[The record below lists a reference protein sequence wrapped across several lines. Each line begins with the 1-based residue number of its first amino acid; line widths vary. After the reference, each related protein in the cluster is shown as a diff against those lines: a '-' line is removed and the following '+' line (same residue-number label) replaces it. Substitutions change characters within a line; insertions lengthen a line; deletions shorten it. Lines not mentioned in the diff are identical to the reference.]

1 MKIKTYLPLIVLTVC
16 LVVVLCLSS
25 SWFATSTTRYSVALG
40 STTPAQLNS
49 SVASATAFQSVTLD
63 YRANRNTVRSQYSEA
78 TASTTTSGS
87 VFSSTTFHQPQ
98 VTSFGGG
105 ASTSAGS
112 SAQLAHAAT
121 SNTAPA
127 AVSVSM
133 PMPKRNS
140 HATTNHTS
148 DHQAAAQANSGTSTY
163 TAHAL
168 PMRSAGRS
176 SSADASVAPLATT
189 TYDDGY
195 SINGSANQLSG
206 RRNTGDAGDD
216 PFGGG
221 GLPSKPNEPGVPM
234 GEMPWALLLLLAAG
248 YAVFHVGRRHCLA
261 SPESRDQK

>member
-1 MKIKTYLPLIVLTVC
+1 MKIKTYLPLIAITVC
-16 LVVVLCLSS
+16 LVVVLCIGT
-25 SWFATSTTRYSVALG
+25 SWIATPAARYSATIG
-40 STTPAQLNS
+40 STTPAQLSS
-49 SVASATAFQSVTLD
+49 SVAPAATFQSVTPD
-63 YRANRNTVRSQYSEA
+63 YHANHKAVRPQHSESA
-78 TASTTTSGS
+78 TPTTSGS

-168 PMRSAGRS
+168 PMRSS
-176 SSADASVAPLATT
+176 SKSASADASVAPMATT
-189 TYDDGY
+189 TYDEGY
-195 SINGSANQLSG
+195 SINGGANKISG
-206 RRNTGDAGDD
+206 RRNTGDNPFGDD
-216 PFGGG
+216 SK
-221 GLPSKPNEPGVPM
+221 LPDNPKEPGVPM
-234 GEMPWALLLLLAAG
+234 GDMPWALMLILAAG

>member
-1 MKIKTYLPLIVLTVC
+1 MKLKTYLPLIAITVC
-16 LVVVLCLSS
+16 LVVVLCIGT
-25 SWFATSTTRYSVALG
+25 SWIATPAARYSATIG
-40 STTPAQLNS
+40 STTPAQLSS
-49 SVASATAFQSVTLD
+49 SVAPAATFQSVTPD
-63 YRANRNTVRSQYSEA
+63 YQANHKAVRPQHSESA
-78 TASTTTSGS
+78 TPTTSGS

-148 DHQAAAQANSGTSTY
+148 DHQSAAQANSGTSTY

-206 RRNTGDAGDD
+206 RRNAEGNN
-216 PFGGG
+216 PFGEGE
-221 GLPSKPNEPGVPM
+221 LPSLPSNPKEPGVPM
-234 GEMPWALLLLLAAG
+234 GDMPWALLLLLVAG
-248 YAVFHVGRRHCLA
+248 YALRVARNAKPSHHQL
-261 SPESRDQK
+261 D

>member
-1 MKIKTYLPLIVLTVC
+1 MKLKTYLPLIAITVC
-16 LVVVLCLSS
+16 LVVVLCIGT
-25 SWFATSTTRYSVALG
+25 SWIATPAARYSATIG
-40 STTPAQLNS
+40 STTPAQLSS
-49 SVASATAFQSVTLD
+49 SVAPAATFQSVTPD
-63 YRANRNTVRSQYSEA
+63 YQANHKAVRSQYSEA

-87 VFSSTTFHQPQ
+87 VFSGTTFHQPQ

-206 RRNTGDAGDD
+206 RRNADD

-221 GLPSKPNEPGVPM
+221 TLPDNPKEPGVPM
-234 GEMPWALLLLLAAG
+234 GDMPWALLLLLVAG
-248 YAVFHVGRRHCLA
+248 YALRVARNAKPSHHPFN
-261 SPESRDQK
+261 

>member
-1 MKIKTYLPLIVLTVC
+1 MKLKTYLPLIAITVC
-16 LVVVLCLSS
+16 LVVVLCIGT
-25 SWFATSTTRYSVALG
+25 SWIATPAARYSATIG
-40 STTPAQLNS
+40 STTPAQLSS
-49 SVASATAFQSVTLD
+49 SVAPAATFQSVTPD
-63 YRANRNTVRSQYSEA
+63 YHANHKAVRPQHSESA
-78 TASTTTSGS
+78 TPTTSGS

-121 SNTAPA
+121 SSAAPA
-127 AVSVSM
+127 AVSVSL
-133 PMPKRNS
+133 PTPKRNS

-168 PMRSAGRS
+168 PMRSS
-176 SSADASVAPLATT
+176 SKSASADASVAPMATT
-189 TYDDGY
+189 TYDEGY
-195 SINGSANQLSG
+195 SINGGSSKISG
-206 RRNTGDAGDD
+206 RRNADDGDN

-221 GLPSKPNEPGVPM
+221 GLPSNPKEPGVPM
-234 GEMPWALLLLLAAG
+234 GDMPWALMLILAAG
-248 YAVFHVGRRHCLA
+248 YAIFHVGRRHCLA

>member
-1 MKIKTYLPLIVLTVC
+1 MKLKTYLPLIVLTVC
-16 LVVVLCLSS
+16 LVVLLCLSS

-49 SVASATAFQSVTLD
+49 SVASATAFQSVTPD

-105 ASTSAGS
+105 ASTGTASTGHFT
-112 SAQLAHAAT
+112 HAAT
-121 SNTAPA
+121 SSAAPA

-206 RRNTGDAGDD
+206 RRNAGDN
-216 PFGGG
+216 PFGDGE
-221 GLPSKPNEPGVPM
+221 LPSNPKEPGVPM
-234 GEMPWALLLLLAAG
+234 GDMPWALMLILAAG

>member
-1 MKIKTYLPLIVLTVC
+1 MKLKTYLPLIAITVC
-16 LVVVLCLSS
+16 LVVVLCIGT
-25 SWFATSTTRYSVALG
+25 SWIATPAARYSATIG
-40 STTPAQLNS
+40 STTPAQLSS
-49 SVASATAFQSVTLD
+49 SVAPAATFQSVTPD
-63 YRANRNTVRSQYSEA
+63 YHANHKAVRPQHSESA
-78 TASTTTSGS
+78 TPTTSGS

-133 PMPKRNS
+133 PTPKRNS
-140 HATTNHTS
+140 QAATPRTS
-148 DHQAAAQANSGTSTY
+148 DAQAAAQQASGSATY
-163 TAHAL
+163 VAHAL
-168 PMRSAGRS
+168 PMRSS
-176 SSADASVAPLATT
+176 SKSASADASVAPMATT
-189 TYDDGY
+189 TYDEGY
-195 SINGSANQLSG
+195 SINGGANKISG
-206 RRNTGDAGDD
+206 RRNTGDD

-221 GLPSKPNEPGVPM
+221 TLPANPKEPGVPM
-234 GEMPWALLLLLAAG
+234 GDMPWALMLILAAG

>member
-1 MKIKTYLPLIVLTVC
+1 MKIKTYLPLIAITVC
-16 LVVVLCLSS
+16 LVVVLCIGT
-25 SWFATSTTRYSVALG
+25 SWIATPAARYSATIG
-40 STTPAQLNS
+40 SITPAQLSS
-49 SVASATAFQSVTLD
+49 SVAPAATFQSVTPD
-63 YRANRNTVRSQYSEA
+63 YHHANHKAVRPQHSESA
-78 TASTTTSGS
+78 TPTTSGS

-140 HATTNHTS
+140 QAATPRTS
-148 DHQAAAQANSGTSTY
+148 DAQAAAQQASGSATY
-163 TAHAL
+163 VAQAL
-168 PMRSAGRS
+168 PMRSS
-176 SSADASVAPLATT
+176 SKSASADASVAPMATT
-189 TYDDGY
+189 TYDESY

-206 RRNTGDAGDD
+206 RRNAGD

-221 GLPSKPNEPGVPM
+221 ELPSNPKEPGVPM
-234 GEMPWALLLLLAAG
+234 GDMPWALMLILAAG
-248 YAVFHVGRRHCLA
+248 YAIFHVGRRHCLA

>member
-1 MKIKTYLPLIVLTVC
+1 MKLKTYLPLIVLTVC
-16 LVVVLCLSS
+16 LVVVLCIGT
-25 SWFATSTTRYSVALG
+25 SWIATPAARYSATIG
-40 STTPAQLNS
+40 STTPAQLSS
-49 SVASATAFQSVTLD
+49 SVVPAATFQSVTPD
-63 YRANRNTVRSQYSEA
+63 YSPKRNAARTQYSEP
-78 TASTTTSGS
+78 TATTTSGS

-133 PMPKRNS
+133 PTPKRNS
-140 HATTNHTS
+140 HATTNRTS

-206 RRNTGDAGDD
+206 RRNAGDD

-221 GLPSKPNEPGVPM
+221 TLPENPKEPGVPM
-234 GEMPWALLLLLAAG
+234 GDMPWALLFLLVAG
-248 YAVFHVGRRHCLA
+248 YALRVARNAKPIHHQL
-261 SPESRDQK
+261 D

>member
-1 MKIKTYLPLIVLTVC
+1 MKLKTYLPLIAITVC
-16 LVVVLCLSS
+16 LVVVLCIGT
-25 SWFATSTTRYSVALG
+25 SWIATPAARYSATIG
-40 STTPAQLNS
+40 STTPAQLSS
-49 SVASATAFQSVTLD
+49 SVAPAATFQSVTPD
-63 YRANRNTVRSQYSEA
+63 YSPKRNAARTQYSEP
-78 TASTTTSGS
+78 TATTTSGS

-133 PMPKRNS
+133 PTPKRNS

-148 DHQAAAQANSGTSTY
+148 DHQAAAAQANSGTSTY

-206 RRNTGDAGDD
+206 RRNAGDD
-216 PFGGG
+216 PFGGT
-221 GLPSKPNEPGVPM
+221 LPENPKEPGVPM
-234 GEMPWALLLLLAAG
+234 GDMPWALLLLLVAG
-248 YAVFHVGRRHCLA
+248 YALRVARNAKPSHHQL
-261 SPESRDQK
+261 D

>member
-1 MKIKTYLPLIVLTVC
+1 MKLKTYLPLIVLTVC
-16 LVVVLCLSS
+16 LVVVLCLST
-25 SWFATSTTRYSVALG
+25 SWFTTSTTRYSAAIG
-40 STTPAQLNS
+40 STTPAQLSS
-49 SVASATAFQSVTLD
+49 SVAPTAAFQSVTPD
-63 YRANRNTVRSQYSEA
+63 YHANHKAVRPQHSESA
-78 TASTTTSGS
+78 TPTTSGS

-140 HATTNHTS
+140 QAATPRTS
-148 DHQAAAQANSGTSTY
+148 DAQAAAQQASGSATY
-163 TAHAL
+163 VAHAL
-168 PMRSAGRS
+168 PMRSS
-176 SSADASVAPLATT
+176 SKSASADASVAPMATT
-189 TYDDGY
+189 TYDEGY

-221 GLPSKPNEPGVPM
+221 TLPSNPKEPGVPM
-234 GEMPWALLLLLAAG
+234 GDMPWALMLILAAG
-248 YAVFHVGRRHCLA
+248 YAVFRTR
-261 SPESRDQK
+261 SIDQLDQLD

>member
-1 MKIKTYLPLIVLTVC
+1 MKLKTYLPLIVLTVC
-16 LVVVLCLSS
+16 LVVVLCIGT
-25 SWFATSTTRYSVALG
+25 SWIATPVARYSAAIG
-40 STTPAQLNS
+40 STSPAQLNS
-49 SVASATAFQSVTLD
+49 MVAPTATFQSVTPD
-63 YRANRNTVRSQYSEA
+63 YTPKRNAARTQYSEP
-78 TASTTTSGS
+78 TATTTSGS

-206 RRNTGDAGDD
+206 RRNADD

-221 GLPSKPNEPGVPM
+221 SLPENPKEPGVPM
-234 GEMPWALLLLLAAG
+234 GDMPWALLLLLVAG
-248 YAVFHVGRRHCLA
+248 YALRVARNAKPSHHPFN
-261 SPESRDQK
+261 

>member
-1 MKIKTYLPLIVLTVC
+1 MKIKTYLPLIAITVC
-16 LVVVLCLSS
+16 LVVVLCIGT
-25 SWFATSTTRYSVALG
+25 SWIATPAARYSATIG
-40 STTPAQLNS
+40 STTPAQLSS
-49 SVASATAFQSVTLD
+49 SVAPAATFQSVTPD
-63 YRANRNTVRSQYSEA
+63 YQANHKAVRPQHSESA
-78 TASTTTSGS
+78 TPTTSGS

-168 PMRSAGRS
+168 PMRSS
-176 SSADASVAPLATT
+176 SKSASADASVAPMATT
-189 TYDDGY
+189 TYDEGY
-195 SINGSANQLSG
+195 SINGGANKISG
-206 RRNTGDAGDD
+206 RRNTGDNPFGDD
-216 PFGGG
+216 SK
-221 GLPSKPNEPGVPM
+221 LPDNPKEPGVPM
-234 GEMPWALLLLLAAG
+234 GDMPWALMLILAAG

>member
-1 MKIKTYLPLIVLTVC
+1 M
-16 LVVVLCLSS
+16 
-25 SWFATSTTRYSVALG
+25 
-40 STTPAQLNS
+40 
-49 SVASATAFQSVTLD
+49 
-63 YRANRNTVRSQYSEA
+63 
-78 TASTTTSGS
+78 
-87 VFSSTTFHQPQ
+87 FSSTTFHQPQ

-168 PMRSAGRS
+168 PMRSS
-176 SSADASVAPLATT
+176 SKSASADASVAPMATT
-189 TYDDGY
+189 TYDEGY
-195 SINGSANQLSG
+195 SINGGANKISG
-206 RRNTGDAGDD
+206 RRNTGDNPFGDD
-216 PFGGG
+216 SK
-221 GLPSKPNEPGVPM
+221 LPDNPKEPGVPM
-234 GEMPWALLLLLAAG
+234 GDMPWALMLILAAG

>member
-1 MKIKTYLPLIVLTVC
+1 MKLKTYLPLIAITVC
-16 LVVVLCLSS
+16 LVVVLCIGT
-25 SWFATSTTRYSVALG
+25 SWIATPAARYSATIG
-40 STTPAQLNS
+40 STTPAQLSS
-49 SVASATAFQSVTLD
+49 SVAPAATFQSVTPD
-63 YRANRNTVRSQYSEA
+63 YQANHKAVRPQHSESA
-78 TASTTTSGS
+78 TPTTSGS

-206 RRNTGDAGDD
+206 RRNAGDN
-216 PFGGG
+216 PFGDGT
-221 GLPSKPNEPGVPM
+221 LPSNPKEPGVPM
-234 GEMPWALLLLLAAG
+234 GDMPWALLLLLVAG
-248 YAVFHVGRRHCLA
+248 YAVFRVGRRHCLA
-261 SPESRDQK
+261 SSESRDQK

>member
-1 MKIKTYLPLIVLTVC
+1 MKLKTYLPLIVLTVC

-25 SWFATSTTRYSVALG
+25 SWFTTSTTRYSVALG

-49 SVASATAFQSVTLD
+49 SVASATAFQSVTPD

-105 ASTSAGS
+105 ASTGTASTSHIS
-112 SAQLAHAAT
+112 STAT
-121 SNTAPA
+121 SNAAPA
-127 AVSVSM
+127 TVSVSL
-133 PMPKRNS
+133 PTPKRNS
-140 HATTNHTS
+140 QAATTRTS
-148 DHQAAAQANSGTSTY
+148 DTQAAAQTNSGTSTY

-176 SSADASVAPLATT
+176 SSADASVAPLANT

-195 SINGSANQLSG
+195 SINGGANKISG
-206 RRNTGDAGDD
+206 RRNTEGGD

-221 GLPSKPNEPGVPM
+221 TLPANPKEPGVPM
-234 GEMPWALLLLLAAG
+234 GDMPWALMLILAAG

-261 SPESRDQK
+261 SPESHK

>member
-40 STTPAQLNS
+40 STTPAQLTS
-49 SVASATAFQSVTLD
+49 SVASATAFQSVTPD
-63 YRANRNTVRSQYSEA
+63 YHANHKAVRPQHSESA
-78 TASTTTSGS
+78 TPTTSGS

-133 PMPKRNS
+133 PTPKRNS
-140 HATTNHTS
+140 HAATTRTS
-148 DHQAAAQANSGTSTY
+148 DHQAAAQTNSGTSTY

-168 PMRSAGRS
+168 PMRSS
-176 SSADASVAPLATT
+176 SKSASADASVAPMATT
-189 TYDDGY
+189 TYDEGY
-195 SINGSANQLSG
+195 SINGGSSKISG
-206 RRNTGDAGDD
+206 RRNAGDN
-216 PFGGG
+216 PFGDG
-221 GLPSKPNEPGVPM
+221 GLPSNPKEPGVPM
-234 GEMPWALLLLLAAG
+234 GDMPWALMLILAAG
-248 YAVFHVGRRHCLA
+248 YAIFHVGRRHCLA

>member
-1 MKIKTYLPLIVLTVC
+1 MKLKTYLPLIAITVC
-16 LVVVLCLSS
+16 LVVVLCIGT
-25 SWFATSTTRYSVALG
+25 SWIATPAARYSATIG
-40 STTPAQLNS
+40 STTPAQLSS
-49 SVASATAFQSVTLD
+49 SVAPAATFQSVTPD
-63 YRANRNTVRSQYSEA
+63 YHANHKAVRPQHSESA
-78 TASTTTSGS
+78 TPTTSGS

-189 TYDDGY
+189 TYDEGY
-195 SINGSANQLSG
+195 SINGGANKISG
-206 RRNTGDAGDD
+206 RRNTGDNPFGDD
-216 PFGGG
+216 SK
-221 GLPSKPNEPGVPM
+221 LPNNPKEPGVPM
-234 GEMPWALLLLLAAG
+234 GDMPWALMLILAAG
-248 YAVFHVGRRHCLA
+248 YALRVARNAKPSHHPFNQL
-261 SPESRDQK
+261 D

>member
-1 MKIKTYLPLIVLTVC
+1 MKLKTYLPLIAITVC
-16 LVVVLCLSS
+16 LVVVLCIGT
-25 SWFATSTTRYSVALG
+25 SWIATPAARYSATIG
-40 STTPAQLNS
+40 STTPAQLSS
-49 SVASATAFQSVTLD
+49 SVAPAATFQSVTPD
-63 YRANRNTVRSQYSEA
+63 YHANHKAVRPQHSESA
-78 TASTTTSGS
+78 TPTTSGS

-168 PMRSAGRS
+168 PMRSS
-176 SSADASVAPLATT
+176 SKSASADASVAPMATT
-189 TYDDGY
+189 TYDEGY
-195 SINGSANQLSG
+195 SINGGANKISG
-206 RRNTGDAGDD
+206 RRNTGDNPFGDD
-216 PFGGG
+216 SK
-221 GLPSKPNEPGVPM
+221 LPDNPKEPGVPM
-234 GEMPWALLLLLAAG
+234 GDMPWALMLILAAG

>member
-1 MKIKTYLPLIVLTVC
+1 MKLKTYLPLIAITVC
-16 LVVVLCLSS
+16 LVVVLCIGT
-25 SWFATSTTRYSVALG
+25 SWIATPAARYSATIG
-40 STTPAQLNS
+40 STTPAQLSS
-49 SVASATAFQSVTLD
+49 SVAPAATFQSITPDYQANHKAVRPQHSESATP
-63 YRANRNTVRSQYSEA
+63 
-78 TASTTTSGS
+78 TTSGS

-105 ASTSAGS
+105 ASTSAGG

-140 HATTNHTS
+140 QAATTNHTS

-206 RRNTGDAGDD
+206 RRNAGD

-221 GLPSKPNEPGVPM
+221 ELPSNPKEPGVPM
-234 GEMPWALLLLLAAG
+234 GDMPWALLLLLVAS
-248 YAVFHVGRRHCLA
+248 YALRVARNAKPSHHPFNQL
-261 SPESRDQK
+261 D

>member
-1 MKIKTYLPLIVLTVC
+1 MKLKTYLPLIAITVC
-16 LVVVLCLSS
+16 LVVVLCIGT
-25 SWFATSTTRYSVALG
+25 SWIATPAARYSATIG
-40 STTPAQLNS
+40 STTPAQLSS
-49 SVASATAFQSVTLD
+49 SVAPTATFQSVTPD
-63 YRANRNTVRSQYSEA
+63 YHANHKAVRPQHSESA
-78 TASTTTSGS
+78 TPTTSGS

-133 PMPKRNS
+133 PTPKRNS

-168 PMRSAGRS
+168 PMRSS
-176 SSADASVAPLATT
+176 SKSASADASVAPMATT
-189 TYDDGY
+189 TYDEGY
-195 SINGSANQLSG
+195 SINGGANKISG
-206 RRNTGDAGDD
+206 RRNAGDD
-216 PFGGG
+216 PFDGGT
-221 GLPSKPNEPGVPM
+221 LPNKPAEPGTPV
-234 GEMPWALLLLLAAG
+234 GDMPWALMLILAAG
-248 YAVFHVGRRHCLA
+248 YALRVARNAKPSHHQL
-261 SPESRDQK
+261 D

>member
-1 MKIKTYLPLIVLTVC
+1 MKIKTYLPLIAITVC
-16 LVVVLCLSS
+16 LVVVLCIGT
-25 SWFATSTTRYSVALG
+25 SWIATPAARYSATIG
-40 STTPAQLNS
+40 STTPAQLSS
-49 SVASATAFQSVTLD
+49 SVASAATFQSVTPD
-63 YRANRNTVRSQYSEA
+63 YHANHKAVRPQHSESA
-78 TASTTTSGS
+78 TPTTSGS

-168 PMRSAGRS
+168 PMRSS
-176 SSADASVAPLATT
+176 SKSASADASVAPMATT
-189 TYDDGY
+189 TYDEGY
-195 SINGSANQLSG
+195 SINGGANKISG
-206 RRNTGDAGDD
+206 RRNTGDNPFGDD
-216 PFGGG
+216 SK
-221 GLPSKPNEPGVPM
+221 LPDNPKEPGVPM
-234 GEMPWALLLLLAAG
+234 GDMPWALMLILAAG

>member
-1 MKIKTYLPLIVLTVC
+1 MKLKTYLPLIAITVC
-16 LVVVLCLSS
+16 LVVVLCIGT
-25 SWFATSTTRYSVALG
+25 SWIATPAARYSATIG
-40 STTPAQLNS
+40 STTPAQLSS
-49 SVASATAFQSVTLD
+49 SVAPAATFQSVTPD
-63 YRANRNTVRSQYSEA
+63 YHANHKAVRPQHSESA
-78 TASTTTSGS
+78 TPTTSGS

-121 SNTAPA
+121 SSAAPA
-127 AVSVSM
+127 AVSVSL
-133 PMPKRNS
+133 PTPKRNS

-168 PMRSAGRS
+168 PMRSS
-176 SSADASVAPLATT
+176 SKSASADASVAPRATT

-195 SINGSANQLSG
+195 SINGGANKISG
-206 RRNTGDAGDD
+206 RRNTGDD

-221 GLPSKPNEPGVPM
+221 TLPANPKEPGVPM
-234 GEMPWALLLLLAAG
+234 GDMPWALMLILAAG
-248 YAVFHVGRRHCLA
+248 YAIFHVGRRHCLA

>member
-1 MKIKTYLPLIVLTVC
+1 MKLKTYLPLIAITVC
-16 LVVVLCLSS
+16 LVVVLCIGT
-25 SWFATSTTRYSVALG
+25 SWIATPAARYSATIG
-40 STTPAQLNS
+40 STTPAQLSS
-49 SVASATAFQSVTLD
+49 SVAPAATFQSVTPD
-63 YRANRNTVRSQYSEA
+63 YQANHKAVRPQHSESA
-78 TASTTTSGS
+78 TPTTSGS

-168 PMRSAGRS
+168 PMRSS
-176 SSADASVAPLATT
+176 SKSASADASVAPMATT
-189 TYDDGY
+189 TYDEGY
-195 SINGSANQLSG
+195 SINGGANKISG
-206 RRNTGDAGDD
+206 RRNTGDNPFGDD
-216 PFGGG
+216 SK
-221 GLPSKPNEPGVPM
+221 LPDNPKEPGVPM
-234 GEMPWALLLLLAAG
+234 GDMPWALMLILAAG

-261 SPESRDQK
+261 SPESRD

>member
-1 MKIKTYLPLIVLTVC
+1 MKLKTYLPLIVLTVC
-16 LVVVLCLSS
+16 LVVVLCIGT
-25 SWFATSTTRYSVALG
+25 SWIATPAARYSATIG
-40 STTPAQLNS
+40 STTPAQLSS
-49 SVASATAFQSVTLD
+49 SVAPAATFQSVTPD
-63 YRANRNTVRSQYSEA
+63 YHHANHKAVRPQHSESA
-78 TASTTTSGS
+78 TPTTSGS

-127 AVSVSM
+127 AVSVSL
-133 PMPKRNS
+133 PTPKRNS
-140 HATTNHTS
+140 QAATPRTN

-168 PMRSAGRS
+168 PMRSS
-176 SSADASVAPLATT
+176 SKSASADASVAPMATT
-189 TYDDGY
+189 TYDEGY
-195 SINGSANQLSG
+195 SINGGANKISG
-206 RRNTGDAGDD
+206 RRNAEGNN
-216 PFGGG
+216 PFGEG
-221 GLPSKPNEPGVPM
+221 GLPSNPKEPGVPM
-234 GEMPWALLLLLAAG
+234 GDMPWALMLILAAG